1 MNKLYLFFFFSL
13 NVIATPQIP
22 DVLIYNGKEYEWNSY
37 NPGRD
42 YLINNGY
49 NVPADAIETTANSG
63 YYFLTYKIENDSLF
77 LTDVSILIENLNT
90 RSVFKEFFKN
100 KKKVFME
107 TFSNI
112 SLIGNGEKIE
122 NIKQGWSY
130 VYHRH
135 YLLFEFNNGVVKKG
149 FDFSNRQ
156 LNRFKRKLFNKYK
169 KTEAYKVAKEKEKEN
184 IESINADSTRKIS
197 TDQYLE
203 MVILRLVKTLD
214 L

>member
-49 NVPADAIETTANSG
+49 NVPTDALETTANSG
-63 YYFLTYKIENDSLF
+63 CYFLTYEIENDSLF
-77 LTDVSILIENLNT
+77 LIDVSILIENLNT

-100 KKKVFME
+100 KKKVFMG

-130 VYHRH
+130 VYHRR

-156 LNRFKRKLFNKYK
+156 LNRFKRKLFNQYR
-169 KTEAYKVAKEKEKEN
+169 KTEDYKVNKEKEKEN

-197 TDQYLE
+197 IDQYLE
-203 MVILRLVKTLD
+203 MVISRLVKTLD